1 MALGAPRPWEASAS
15 RKMTKGLASPK
26 TCLRSVLIEEDG
38 IHRLARGGGRRT
50 MNIHEYQAKEILGRY
65 GIAVPR
71 GRLAVSARDAAITA
85 DEFGGHVVV
94 KAQIHAGGRGKAGG
108 VRFAATRDEA
118 ASLYEEFLGMR
129 LITRQTGPE
138 GARVRRVYIEEALS
152 IAKEYYLSLSIDRK
166 HARIAL
172 LASAA
177 GGGDVE
183 EASQGAFARVL
194 IDPCL
199 GPTAHSMRALAVSL
213 GLESACRRMF
223 FGMVQKLYEVFT
235 SCDCSLLEINPLAR
249 LSDGRLLPL
258 DCKISFDDNALFR
271 HSELLAYRDIE
282 EGAPEEFEASKYGLT
297 YVKLDGDIGCMVNG
311 AGLAMATLDALLL
324 RGGTSANFLDLGGG
338 ASKEAV
344 RKAFSLIIEDRRV
357 KVILINVLGGIVRCD
372 VVAAGVAE
380 AIAEASTASYA
391 LPKRHI
397 PIVARFAGNRAGEGR
412 SLLEAIKDDVFPIR
426 FAETMDAAATLA
438 AEAAGAEG
446 RR

>member
-1 MALGAPRPWEASAS
+1 
-15 RKMTKGLASPK
+15 
-26 TCLRSVLIEEDG
+26 
-38 IHRLARGGGRRT
+38 

-235 SCDCSLLEINPLAR
+235 SCDCSLLEINRWPGSPTAGFFLWTVRFLSMTTPLPTFR
-249 LSDGRLLPL
+249 TLGVPRYRGGR
-258 DCKISFDDNALFR
+258 A
-271 HSELLAYRDIE
+271 
-282 EGAPEEFEASKYGLT
+282 EEFEASKYGLT

-311 AGLAMATLDALLL
+311 AGTCDGHPRRPLAQ
-324 RGGTSANFLDLGGG
+324 GGTSANFLDLGGG

-357 KVILINVLGGIVRCD
+357 KVILINVLGGIVPATCGGGRRRGD
-372 VVAAGVAE
+372 RGGFDGV
-380 AIAEASTASYA
+380 YA

-397 PIVARFAGNRAGEGR
+397 PIVVRFAGNRAGEGR
-412 SLLEAIKDDVFPIR
+412 SSSKRSKRRLPIR

-438 AEAAGAEG
+438 AGRLAPKEG
-446 RR
+446 GRFHVDSRR